1 MNPIKILK
9 LESRTAALSLAFLL
23 AALAGPSARSAEK
36 QPALQPIFNGKDLSG
51 WVVPTPN
58 LWRAENGVLIGESD
72 AKKSGSLLQTEKKY
86 VNFAFETEVRWNGPI
101 DSGVFMRT
109 PALQVQV
116 GTSISLKKDLT
127 GSFYITPGGYVEA
140 GLAKEAGKYLKLGDW
155 NTLRIE
161 GRGNTFTVWLNG
173 HQVSRY
179 TDAKYA
185 GPGPLAVQIHQRL
198 DMKVEFRN
206 LRAVELP

>member
-1 MNPIKILK
+1 MIKTTTPG
-9 LESRTAALSLAFLL
+9 SRPAVLSLAFVL
-23 AALAGPSARSAEK
+23 ALLAGPNARSAEK
-36 QPALQPIFNGKDLSG
+36 PPPLQPIFNGRDLSG

-72 AKKSGSLLQTEKKY
+72 AKRSGSLLKTEKEY
-86 VNFAFETEVRWNGPI
+86 ANFAFETEVRWDGPI

-109 PALQVQV
+109 PALQVQI
-116 GTSISLKKDLT
+116 GTSISLKRDLT

-140 GLAKEAGKYLKLGDW
+140 GLAKTADKYLKLRDW

-173 HQVSRY
+173 HKVSQY

-206 LRAVELP
+206 MRAAELP